1 MYGKLCFYPTKQP
14 FDREIDTPIE
24 LLLKHFG
31 ELELQC
37 CICILT
43 EQSGELFQMQNVLIF
58 FFCFYRLPP
67 TRVIHNLK
75 FRKKFVEILYGLG
88 IDSKKGESRTL
99 FDSFPPFATYAA
111 LGTKEIFSLV
121 QHIKLWNI
129 RKHLRQHQSRIAHA
143 NEKESMF

>member
-75 FRKKFVEILYGLG
+75 FRKKFVETRFFCMVQEKIVRRENQELFWIPFLLLLFMPRLG
-88 IDSKKGESRTL
+88 Q
-99 FDSFPPFATYAA
+99 FF
-111 LGTKEIFSLV
+111 FSLV
-121 QHIKLWNI
+121 QHLKLWNI
-129 RKHLRQHQSRIAHA
+129 RKHSKQHQV
-143 NEKESMF
+143 NEI